1 VEQIIIEWSTQGRG
15 DVRAIDRDTAMQILY
30 CINDYASR
38 RVGDIKKLKHPETGF
53 RLRCGA
59 WRVFFDFT
67 GPNAIMISKVKARK
81 DAYRR

>member
-1 VEQIIIEWSTQGRG
+1 MEQIIIEWSPQGRG

-38 RVGDIKKLKHPETGF
+38 RVG
-53 RLRCGA
+53 A